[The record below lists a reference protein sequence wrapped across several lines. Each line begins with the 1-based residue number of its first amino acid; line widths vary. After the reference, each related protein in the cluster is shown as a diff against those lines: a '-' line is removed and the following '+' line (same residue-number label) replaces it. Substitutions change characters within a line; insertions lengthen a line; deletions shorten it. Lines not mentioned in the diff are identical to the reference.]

1 MKDKR
6 LESKRV
12 VANGHTIH
20 YKASKDAQTS
30 NKPVIILIHG
40 LVVSCRYLLPTAQ
53 QLAQDYAVYVP
64 DFPGYGWSSKP
75 RHTLNMEE
83 LADVLA
89 AWMDAMGIEQ
99 ASLLGN
105 SMGCQIIAQFAL
117 RHPARLERAI
127 LVGPTMDP
135 RARTAHQEIGRW
147 LVNVPFE
154 PISLFPIV
162 LLDFLQIGLPRFVRT
177 FRYALRDRIEEHLP
191 LMQAPTLV
199 VHGTHDSVV
208 PQRWAEEATA
218 LLPQGRLVVIEGA
231 AHDVNYNSP
240 QKLAE
245 AVQQFLREEA
255 EVSPREK

>member
-6 LESKRV
+6 LGSKRV
-12 VANGHTIH
+12 AVNGHTIH
-20 YKASKDAQTS
+20 YKASRDAQTS

-40 LVVSCRYLLPTAQ
+40 LVVSCRYLLPTAR
-53 QLAQDYAVYVP
+53 QLVQDYAVYVP

-75 RHTLNMEE
+75 RHSLNMEE

-135 RARTAHQEIGRW
+135 QARTAHQEIGRW

-162 LLDFLQIGLPRFVRT
+162 LLDFLQIGLPRFVHT
-177 FRYALRDRIEEHLP
+177 FRYALQDRIEEHLP

-199 VHGTHDSVV
+199 VHGTRDSVA

-218 LLPQGRLVVIEGA
+218 LLPRGKLVVIEGA

-240 QKLAE
+240 RKLAE

-255 EVSPREK
+255 EVLPREK

>member
-1 MKDKR
+1 M
-6 LESKRV
+6 
-12 VANGHTIH
+12 
-20 YKASKDAQTS
+20 
-30 NKPVIILIHG
+30 
-40 LVVSCRYLLPTAQ
+40 
-53 QLAQDYAVYVP
+53 YVP

-75 RHTLNMEE
+75 RHSLNMEE

-135 RARTAHQEIGRW
+135 QARTAHQEIGRW

-162 LLDFLQIGLPRFVRT
+162 LLDFLQIGLPRFVHT
-177 FRYALRDRIEEHLP
+177 FRYALQDRIEEHLP

-199 VHGTHDSVV
+199 VHGTRDSVA

-218 LLPQGRLVVIEGA
+218 LLPRGKLVVIEGA

-240 QKLAE
+240 RKLAE

-255 EVSPREK
+255 EVLPREK